1 METEKNRKIILST
14 AYLPNVQYFS
24 KLLCGDIVVEQHEN
38 YLKQTFRNRCE
49 ILTANGIMSL
59 TIPIKHSAAKI
70 KIREVEIDYTDNWQ
84 RLHWRTINT
93 AYRSSPFFVY
103 YADDFL
109 PFYEKKEKFL
119 FDFNCKMLDKLIEL
133 AGLKTKITL
142 SHSYLH
148 EYGDIDCRN
157 LIVPKNKPEDPKF
170 SPVPYYQVF
179 SGKFGFQPNLSI
191 LDLLCNEGNN
201 SYSIIENSTKCGKS
215 IGCNSTCRSTRTNNC
230 VKELRTKN

>member
-1 METEKNRKIILST
+1 LDVVAPAMETQKNHKVILST

-24 KLLCGDIVVEQHEN
+24 KLLHGDVIIEQHEN

-49 ILTANGIMSL
+49 ILTANGTMPL
-59 TIPIKHSAAKI
+59 TVPVKRRAAKI
-70 KIREVEIDYTDNWQ
+70 AIRDAEIDYVDDWQ

-103 YADDFL
+103 YVDDFL
-109 PFYEKKEKFL
+109 PFYERKEKFL

-133 AGLKTKITL
+133 AGLKTEITL
-142 SHSYLH
+142 SGSYLH
-148 EYGDIDCRN
+148 GDGNMADYRS
-157 LIVPKNKPEDPKF
+157 LIVPKNKPDDPGF

-179 SGKFGFQPNLSI
+179 NAKFGFQPNLSI

-201 SYSIIENSTKCGKS
+201 SYTVIKNST
-215 IGCNSTCRSTRTNNC
+215 
-230 VKELRTKN
+230 L

>member
-1 METEKNRKIILST
+1 METKKNCQIILST

-24 KLLCGDIVVEQHEN
+24 KLLCEDIIIEQHEN
-38 YLKQTFRNRCE
+38 YPKQTFRNRCE
-49 ILTANGIMSL
+49 ILSANGIISL
-59 TIPIKHSAAKI
+59 TIPIKHSANKI
-70 KIREVEIDYTDNWQ
+70 KIRDVEIDYTDNWQ

-133 AGLKTKITL
+133 IGIKTQITL
-142 SHSYLH
+142 SSNYLH
-148 EYGDIDCRN
+148 NEGTGTIDCRN
-157 LIVPKNKPEDPKF
+157 TITPKNKPEDPEF
-170 SPVPYYQVF
+170 FPSPYYQVF

-201 SYSIIENSTKCGKS
+201 SYSIIENSTKRRT
-215 IGCNSTCRSTRTNNC
+215 STLNYFRRP
-230 VKELRTKN
+230 L